1 MITRRQSLAM
11 TWGAVTA
18 GMVARAASSPV
29 PGVSSLALAP
39 AAPAAPTAQPPTL
52 SLNALAKIKG
62 MRFGSTV
69 GDGLTGSFNDP
80 NYARLLSA
88 ECGLVV
94 PETELKWRAVR
105 PNRQTFDF
113 RRFDHILEQVEARGL
128 AMRGHNLLWQRP
140 QWMPAW
146 VESYDFGARPAGA
159 AEHLLSTHIAT
170 ICSRYRGRIMSY
182 DVVNEAVLPEDGSLA
197 QTALSR
203 AIGSTAV
210 LLDLAFYTAR
220 ASAPGAQLVYN
231 DYMSWE
237 TGNEIHRDGVLKL
250 LEGFRRRNVPVDA
263 LGIQSH
269 LKVEDRPQEKS
280 WVKFLD
286 EVAALNY
293 DILITEFDVNDQ
305 NLPADI
311 DTRDRAVADYG
322 RTYLD
327 VMFRYPRLKDVLVW
341 GMCDSASWL
350 QHFTPLRA
358 DAKAKRPCPYD
369 SNFSPKPL
377 RAAIAA
383 SFAAAPA
390 KNAQTV

>member
-11 TWGAVTA
+11 TLGAAMA
-18 GMVARAASSPV
+18 GMVARGGPAAAV
-29 PGVSSLALAP
+29 PSSLH
-39 AAPAAPTAQPPTL
+39 
-52 SLNALAKIKG
+52 ALAKLKG

-69 GDGLTGSFNDP
+69 SDGPKGSFNDA
-80 NYARLLSA
+80 NYAHLVYA

-94 PETELKWRAVR
+94 SETELKWQQVR
-105 PNRQTFDF
+105 PNDGIFDF
-113 RRFDHILEQVEARGL
+113 RHFDHILEQSEAHGL

-146 VESYDFGARPAGA
+146 VESHDFGARPAGE
-159 AEHLLSTHIAT
+159 AERLLSTHINT
-170 ICSRYRGRIMSY
+170 ICSSRYRGRIMSY

-203 AIGSTAV
+203 AIGSTTV
-210 LLDLAFYTAR
+210 LLDLAFHTAH

-237 TGNEIHRDGVLKL
+237 TGNETHRGGVLKL

-263 LGIQSH
+263 LGVQSH
-269 LKVEDRPQEKS
+269 LKYETRPQEKS
-280 WVKFLD
+280 WVKFID
-286 EVAALNY
+286 EVMAMNY

-305 NLPADI
+305 TLPADR

-322 RTYLD
+322 RAYLD
-327 VMFRYPRLKDVLVW
+327 LMFRYPRLKDVLVW

-350 QHFTPLRA
+350 QHFKPLRK
-358 DAKAKRPCPYD
+358 DGQAKRPCPYD
-369 SNFSPKPL
+369 ANFSSKPL
-377 RAAIAA
+377 RDAIAA

-390 KNAQTV
+390 RATGI